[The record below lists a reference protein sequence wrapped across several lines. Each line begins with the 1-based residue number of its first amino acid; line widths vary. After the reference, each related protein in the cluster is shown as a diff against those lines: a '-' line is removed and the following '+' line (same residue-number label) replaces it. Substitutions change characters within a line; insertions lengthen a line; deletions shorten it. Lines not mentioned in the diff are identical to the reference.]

1 MKNNLK
7 YITAIAAIFLFVQ
20 IAVLIL
26 ISATK
31 LLWPQNPG
39 SDHGSGLLNYLIFSL
54 SNLGFMVLLAIV
66 FINIG
71 KQEREKQKAEAEQIQ
86 KKEHGLKESERYDQS
101 LQNRLLVEKYDKAI
115 NFFKYLH
122 KPNYYNDPNT
132 GLPDK
137 DKLEKI
143 NQMLTAHMNIISNQ

>member
-7 YITAIAAIFLFVQ
+7 IITAIAAIFLFVQ
-20 IAVLIL
+20 VAVLIL
-26 ISATK
+26 ISATQ
-31 LLWPQNPG
+31 LFWPGNPG
-39 SDHGSGLLNYLIFSL
+39 SENSSGSLNYLIFSL
-54 SNLGFMVLLAIV
+54 SNLGVIVLLAIV
-66 FINIG
+66 FINIS

-86 KKEHGLKESERYDQS
+86 KKEHGLKESERYNQS

-115 NFFKYLH
+115 KFFKYLH
-122 KPNYYNDPNT
+122 ETDDCNDPNT

-143 NQMLTAHMNIISNQ
+143 NQMLTTHMNIISNQ